1 MKHELSTQLANEGTE
16 SQTESV
22 QTMSG
27 VNQRFDPR
35 RELTTQA
42 FVAIPSLPSRAYAI
56 CEISRSGM
64 FLGFKDARSTQLEL
78 EQGGVEPGV
87 YVDIA
92 FAVQLAGD
100 RHRFSVRARI
110 ARITKQG
117 IGVQFTTRNPPQL
130 SALSELF
137 SQPGKETASAG
148 GQDRPAKGPERQQ
161 TLSRP
166 LPEQS
171 AWEDW
176 DLVD

>member
-1 MKHELSTQLANEGTE
+1 MKHELSTQPAIEGAE
-16 SQTESV
+16 SQTESA
-22 QTMSG
+22 QKMRG
-27 VNQRFDPR
+27 ANQRFDPR

-130 SALSELF
+130 SALGELF
-137 SQPGKETASAG
+137 SQPGNEITAAG
-148 GQDRPAKGPERQQ
+148 GQDRPAKVPERQQ
-161 TLSRP
+161 TRSKP

-171 AWEDW
+171 AWKDW
-176 DLVD
+176 ELMD